1 MTSLPKFILLFLC
14 FLIVTG
20 IKSQISLE
28 GISHPSLAQYLT
40 SDSARFF
47 PEITQR
53 PEINFKTMYVYHSIS
68 DYDIQHNIDT
78 SKLHLDRTLAFS
90 RDSNLLTDI
99 FYYPSANP
107 SFTIRKSYF
116 NEAGKIARRTEEK
129 AESHYTQLIS
139 ESSFS
144 YTKNGNINDTSIYQY
159 DTLGR
164 LIRYKSYRLASS
176 WTKLFYKDVK
186 STNPYLS
193 TTLEDSV
200 LLFYEGKN
208 LVKSVNKKKYLAYG
222 YYSDASYQRMWVLV
236 NQFSYNKKG
245 QLDEEIIY
253 DNYYESNSC
262 RKKFTYNETGLLTSI
277 GYYYLYTDILF
288 RKLSF
293 TYDKNNLLVKKE
305 QSSFPQESG
314 IHTINYFSYDDKH
327 NIVRIE
333 LQATSWNKWKETDW
347 RSTDSKKI
355 YRFSYSY

>member
-1 MTSLPKFILLFLC
+1 MTSLPKFILIFLC
-14 FLIVTG
+14 FLISTG
-20 IKSQISLE
+20 IKAQISLE

-47 PEITQR
+47 DEITQR
-53 PEINFKTMYVYHSIS
+53 PEVNFKTMYVYHSIS
-68 DYDIQHNIDT
+68 DYDIQHNKDT
-78 SKLHLDRTLAFS
+78 SLHLDRTLAFS

-107 SFTIRKSYF
+107 SFTIKKNFY

-144 YTKNGNINDTSIYQY
+144 FTKNGNINDTSIYQY

-164 LIRYKSYRLASS
+164 LIRYKSYRRASE
-176 WTKLFYKDVK
+176 WTKLFYKDEK
-186 STNPYLS
+186 STAPYLRM
-193 TTLEDSV
+193 TYDDSV
-200 LLFYEGKN
+200 SLFYEGKK
-208 LVKSVNKKKYLAYG
+208 LVKSINVKKYFAYG
-222 YYSDASYQRMWVLV
+222 YSGDTYPMTWVTV
-236 NQFSYNKKG
+236 NQFLYNKKG

-253 DNYYESNSC
+253 DNYYTGNSC

-277 GYYYLYTDILF
+277 AYYYLYTDLLF
-288 RKLSF
+288 RNLSF

-333 LQATSWNKWKETDW
+333 LQVTSWNKWKETDW